1 MSTNR
6 EKIGLAGL
14 LFLHF
19 LQETPF
25 YKETGNSITNTLKD
39 FTENK
44 PSTIE
49 DIKKLYDDISD
60 PIAKNMAKELIRLL
74 IAGDSKKLIEFNFI
88 ANTIYILY
96 DLFTKSIVPVKSSS
110 KEVMGTMIPMPGD
123 IVSFLK
129 IMLLSL
135 YDDEVYKEIEIFLK
149 YVTSVDPNITIRSIK
164 KIIQDQRLSPI
175 ILETLLP
182 NQSTIGAGVTENL
195 DKKIRIIQEIRDI
208 IHSVPS

>member
-49 DIKKLYDDISD
+49 DIKELYDNISD

-149 YVTSVDPNITIRSIK
+149 YVTSVDPNITIRGIK